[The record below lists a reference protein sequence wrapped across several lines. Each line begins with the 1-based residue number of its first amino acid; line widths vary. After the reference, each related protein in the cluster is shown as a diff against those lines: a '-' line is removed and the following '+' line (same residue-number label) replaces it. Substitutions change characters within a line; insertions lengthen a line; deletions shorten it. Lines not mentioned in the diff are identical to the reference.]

1 MSESVPET
9 GPPPDVPPS
18 AAAPE
23 SRSTRSTRS
32 TRSPWGPVILAWLV
46 PGAGHFAIGRRWP
59 GIFVAGSI
67 LPLFFGGMWL
77 AGFVNV
83 NPQAHPWMFG
93 AQVFAGGPAL
103 AAAALTT
110 DTVISRF
117 HPYQSAG
124 ELYTAIAGLL
134 NLVAIADV
142 IARCAHG
149 DPAVAAPGAPARTSA
164 DDEDEEIDARDV
176 VGPESGGRPATENAR
191 A

>member
-1 MSESVPET
+1 MSESAPDA
-9 GPPPDVPPS
+9 GPTPGATPS
-18 AAAPE
+18 APPE
-23 SRSTRSTRS
+23 LPLPAGAGRQS
-32 TRSPWGPVILAWLV
+32 RSPWGPVILAWLI

-59 GIFVAGSI
+59 GIFVAAAI
-67 LPLFFGGMWL
+67 LPLFFGGMAL

-83 NPQAHPWMFG
+83 NPGLHPWMFG
-93 AQVFAGGPAL
+93 AQVFAGGPSL

-149 DPAVAAPGAPARTSA
+149 DPAVARAGGAAPA
-164 DDEDEEIDARDV
+164 DDEEITARDV
-176 VGPESGGRPATENAR
+176 LGPESGGRAAPEDAR